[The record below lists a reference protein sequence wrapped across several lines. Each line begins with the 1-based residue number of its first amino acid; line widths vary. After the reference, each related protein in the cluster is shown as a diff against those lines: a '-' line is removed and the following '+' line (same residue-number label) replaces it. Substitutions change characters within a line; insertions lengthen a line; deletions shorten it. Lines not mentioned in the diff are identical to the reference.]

1 MDACSEMKIKT
12 NENMIEKHKKFW
24 TTILCILAVEMDY
37 IYTFFKCMIGGDA
50 LHAKAK
56 LIMVGKNGKV
66 VGSSL
71 VATHLCTF
79 LFVLLFFV
87 GLFIA

>member
-1 MDACSEMKIKT
+1 MYFSSGDG
-12 NENMIEKHKKFW
+12 
-24 TTILCILAVEMDY
+24 L
-37 IYTFFKCMIGGDA
+37 YTFFKCMIGGDA

-71 VATHLCTF
+71 VAS
-79 LFVLLFFV
+79 
-87 GLFIA
+87 